1 MADTKAGKKK
11 RILSGMRPTG
21 RIHLGNYEGALK
33 NWVKLQDEFDSFHMV
48 ADWHALTNNPDAAHI
63 HADTLDMVI
72 DWMAAGLDPQ
82 KCTMFIQSHVR
93 EHAEL
98 HLLLSM
104 ATPLGWLERCP
115 TFKELYRDDDERKG
129 LSYGMLGYPVLQAA
143 DILIYKAHFVPVGE
157 DQVPHLEITREVCR
171 RFNKLYGKVFP
182 EPQAKLTETPRILG
196 ADRRKMSKSLGNHIV
211 MSDTPEAIRKKVL
224 TMITDPKRPRK
235 NDPGHPDEC
244 NVFTFHQLYNK
255 NRDRIPEIEKGCR
268 AGDWACFDCK
278 QELATALVEW
288 LEPFREKREALAAD
302 PDFVM
307 DVLRQ
312 GNLAARRAAQAVM
325 TEVREKTTLGSLIA
339 DD

>member
-1 MADTKAGKKK
+1 
-11 RILSGMRPTG
+11 MRPTG

-33 NWVKLQDEFDSFHMV
+33 NWVKLQHDFDSFHMV
-48 ADWHALTNNPDAAHI
+48 ADWHALTNDPDAKHI
-63 HADTLDMVI
+63 HDDTLDMVI
-72 DWMAAGLDPQ
+72 DWMAAGLDPD

-115 TFKELYRDDDERKG
+115 TFKEQFRDDEERKT

-143 DILIYKAHFVPVGE
+143 DIIIYKANFVPVGE
-157 DQVPHLEITREVCR
+157 DQVPHLEISREVVR

-196 ADRRKMSKSLGNHIV
+196 TDRRKMSKSIGNHLV
-211 MSDTPEAIRKKVL
+211 MSDPPEAIRKKVL

-244 NVFTFHQLYNK
+244 NVFTFHQLYNSK
-255 NRDRIPEIEKGCR
+255 PGRIAEIESGCKS
-268 AGDWACFDCK
+268 GDWSCYDCK
-278 QELATALVEW
+278 QELADVLCDW
-288 LEPFREKREALAAD
+288 LAPFRDKRESLAAD
-302 PDFVM
+302 LDYVR

-312 GNLAARRAAQAVM
+312 GNIAARAVACATM
-325 TEVREKTTLGSLIA
+325 AEVREKTTLGSLIPDA
-339 DD
+339 

>member
-1 MADTKAGKKK
+1 MSL
-11 RILSGMRPTG
+11 R
-21 RIHLGNYEGALK
+21 
-33 NWVKLQDEFDSFHMV
+33 NWVQLQHQYDSYFCIV
-48 ADWHALTNNPDAAHI
+48 DWHALT
-63 HADTLDMVI
+63 TLAERTEEIPHNVREVAI
-72 DWMAAGLDPQ
+72 DYIAAGLDPE
-82 KCTMFIQSHVR
+82 KCAIFVQSHIK

-98 HLLLSM
+98 HLLFSM
-104 ATPLGWLERCP
+104 ITPLGWLERVP
-115 TFKELYRDDDERKG
+115 TYKEKRENLQLESV
-129 LSYGMLGYPVLQAA
+129 SYGLLGYPVLQAA

-235 NDPGHPDEC
+235 NDPGHPGEC

-302 PDFVM
+302 PDFVK

-339 DD
+339 GD